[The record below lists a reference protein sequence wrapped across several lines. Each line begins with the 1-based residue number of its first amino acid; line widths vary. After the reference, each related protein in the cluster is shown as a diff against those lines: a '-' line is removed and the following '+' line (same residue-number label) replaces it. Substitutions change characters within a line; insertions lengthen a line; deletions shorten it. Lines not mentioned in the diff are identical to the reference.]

1 MLETGQILKQGR
13 EKQNL
18 SVQEVALNT
27 KINPRV
33 IKAIETGE
41 TENLPPK
48 SFLRGFVKTYAEYLK
63 LDVDAVLDSFQKEM
77 GSTLHQPKPN
87 SSDGHSSVKS
97 LSITQSITTK
107 TLVVIG
113 IVVLITIILMVRQL
127 VEKYEKDRITPEI
140 PEKVAELQPES
151 KKENSAALLV
161 KKEEP
166 STAEKVQENIKKIS
180 KNESSKSEESAAEKQ
195 KPIVKKTKPEPEPE
209 PEKITQKQE
218 ETPKP
223 EKPEETPKAKT
234 AIKTQG
240 PHELIIEALDS
251 VTIKFYIDDQSLKT
265 ITLRPDETHIIK
277 AKNKI
282 SLTVSDGGMANIIH
296 NGKDRGVPGVL
307 GKPHTIKF
315 N

>member
-1 MLETGQILKQGR
+1 
-13 EKQNL
+13 
-18 SVQEVALNT
+18 
-27 KINPRV
+27 
-33 IKAIETGE
+33 
-41 TENLPPK
+41 
-48 SFLRGFVKTYAEYLK
+48 
-63 LDVDAVLDSFQKEM
+63 
-77 GSTLHQPKPN
+77 
-87 SSDGHSSVKS
+87 
-97 LSITQSITTK
+97 
-107 TLVVIG
+107 
-113 IVVLITIILMVRQL
+113 MVRQL

-195 KPIVKKTKPEPEPE
+195 KPIVKKPEPEPE
-209 PEKITQKQE
+209 PETKKITQ
-218 ETPKP
+218 
-223 EKPEETPKAKT
+223 KPEETPKAKT